1 MNRQQAYNRVYQNL
15 LEQGKKGFLTRAKD
29 FLTPSAEYM
38 NKSELG
44 AAGLGLGSTVATFTP
59 VAPAGVAGELAA
71 SVWDL
76 KNAGLRALRGEYGDA
91 ALNLLS
97 AIPYAGTAVGAGKL
111 GKAALTASDIASD
124 VEKAGDV
131 SKAVK
136 VGTAGVETGKEIVPY
151 VAKTGVKTGKEIVPY
166 VAKTG
171 KELAPIALKVG
182 KEAAPIAAKAPSA
195 LSRLAKVGGIAGTIG
210 TAGLLASSL
219 MDGEEDEGG
228 LGPDEIPVQAG
239 EPGLYKLGSFSSQAS
254 GYAKSVRPSTSREF
268 SAPGYHPFFTMP
280 SDVATEYRR
289 RDINLPESKDY
300 NLDNVY
306 YRRAYKAVNKYLNSP
321 HGKELNNHLNSIR
334 STIE

>member
-1 MNRQQAYNRVYQNL
+1 MNRQQAYNKVYQNL
-15 LEQGKKGFLTRAKD
+15 AEQGKKSFATRARE
-29 FLTPSAEYM
+29 FFTPSDEYI

-44 AAGLGLGSTVATFTP
+44 AAGLGLGSTVATLTP
-59 VAPAGVAGELAA
+59 AAPIGVAGELAA

-76 KNAGLRALRGEYGDA
+76 KNAGLRALRGEFGDA
-91 ALNLLS
+91 ALNLVS
-97 AIPYAGTAVGAGKL
+97 AIPYAGTAVGAGRL
-111 GKAALTASDIASD
+111 GKAALTAADVASD

-136 VGTAGVETGKEIVPY
+136 IGTTGVETGKEIVPY

-171 KELAPIALKVG
+171 KELVPIAAKVG

-195 LSRLAKVGGIAGTIG
+195 LSRLAKVGGIAGTVG

-219 MDGEEDEGG
+219 LNGEEEPG
-228 LGPDEIPVQAG
+228 EVEEVPVRVG

-254 GYAKSVRPSTSREF
+254 GYAKSTRPTSSREF

-306 YRRAYKAVNKYLNSP
+306 YKRAFKAVNRYLNSP

>member
-1 MNRQQAYNRVYQNL
+1 M
-15 LEQGKKGFLTRAKD
+15 
-29 FLTPSAEYM
+29 
-38 NKSELG
+38 
-44 AAGLGLGSTVATFTP
+44 
-59 VAPAGVAGELAA
+59 AA

-97 AIPYAGTAVGAGKL
+97 AIPYAGTAVGAGRL
-111 GKAALTASDIASD
+111 GKAALTAADIASD

-136 VGTAGVETGKEIVPY
+136 LGTSGVEAGKEIVPY
-151 VAKTGVKTGKEIVPY
+151 VAKTGVKSGKEIVPY

-171 KELAPIALKVG
+171 KELAPIAVRVG
-182 KEAAPIAAKAPSA
+182 KEAAPIVAKAPSA
-195 LSRLAKVGGIAGTIG
+195 LSRIAKVGGIAGTVG

-219 MDGEEDEGG
+219 LDGGEEEPGG
-228 LGPDEIPVQAG
+228 EVEEIPVG
-239 EPGLYKLGSFSSQAS
+239 VGDPGLYKLGSFSSQAS
-254 GYAKSVRPSTSREF
+254 GYAKSTRPTSSREF

-306 YRRAYKAVNKYLNSP
+306 YKRAFKAVNRYLNSP